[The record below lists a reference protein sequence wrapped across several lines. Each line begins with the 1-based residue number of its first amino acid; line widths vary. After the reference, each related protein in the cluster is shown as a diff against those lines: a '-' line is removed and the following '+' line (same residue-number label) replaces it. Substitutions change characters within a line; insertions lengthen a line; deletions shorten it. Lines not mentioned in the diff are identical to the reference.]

1 MLRRAV
7 DGSVVVQARH
17 GSLSKPTN
25 FFNVHPT
32 FMKMLS
38 PLAPKIRAVCSL
50 ETQTR
55 LQAGVGALNVALQ
68 QPCISRQRSSRSF
81 PPTVQKHLSQASKK
95 QPIFLAVAW
104 ARLPANS
111 QQPLLSTLPVPQA
124 VSPCRRS
131 VLSDPRQGEPRVTRC
146 RYPRGPPRVA
156 VVLDPGWRGARDSR
170 WRSVAGPRAPAGAQL
185 RLRAVGP
192 PAPFYKPAST
202 LPARRVAAPST
213 SLRQCYQPACTS
225 PKRPH

>member
-1 MLRRAV
+1 MLRQAV

-17 GSLSKPTN
+17 GSQLKPTN
-25 FFNVHPT
+25 FFNVHLT
-32 FMKMLS
+32 FRKMPS
-38 PLAPKIRAVCSL
+38 PLAPKTRAVCSL
-50 ETQTR
+50 KTQTR
-55 LQAGVGALNVALQ
+55 LQAGAGALDVAVQ
-68 QPCISRQRSSRSF
+68 QPCTSRQRSSRSF
-81 PPTVQKHLSQASKK
+81 PPTVQKHLSQASEK
-95 QPIFLAVAW
+95 QDICFAVTR
-104 ARLPANS
+104 ARLHANS
-111 QQPLLSTLPVPQA
+111 QQPPLSALPVPQA

-202 LPARRVAAPST
+202 LPARRVASPST
-213 SLRQCYQPACTS
+213 SLRQCCQPACTS
-225 PKRPH
+225 PRRPH